1 MKITKKNSIFKL
13 LNSPYF
19 FPSVEFWC
27 WHIINAFFI
36 FWSSIE
42 YLRQSLKQQVHFIV
56 DCLQTFDLDPRAF
69 STKSVAVIILG
80 NGYED

>member
-1 MKITKKNSIFKL
+1 MNVDGDTSLMLFSFFEVQLSI
-13 LNSPYF
+13 
-19 FPSVEFWC
+19 WG
-27 WHIINAFFI
+27 
-36 FWSSIE
+36 
-42 YLRQSLKQQVHFIV
+42 KQQVHFIV